1 LVEHRS
7 PKPGVAGSSPV
18 SPAMKM
24 PSPFG
29 GGFFITGVWKVVST
43 FNIFFR
49 AACYSNGMLKIAK
62 KNILPLVLGFVL
74 LFALLVGTAKVSYYL
89 GERHISELVLHSDV
103 PDGDEA
109 TYTSPPPD
117 YDKTVRNLRAE
128 RDRLSND
135 YDAACYNYQALYD
148 AYDKLY
154 AVAGASAGHEE
165 IVRPDSAR
173 GNQESCY
180 R

>member
-1 LVEHRS
+1 
-7 PKPGVAGSSPV
+7 
-18 SPAMKM
+18 
-24 PSPFG
+24 
-29 GGFFITGVWKVVST
+29 
-43 FNIFFR
+43 
-49 AACYSNGMLKIAK
+49 MLKITK
-62 KNILPLVLGFVL
+62 KHS
-74 LFALLVGTAKVSYYL
+74 LLVILGLILLVSLLVVTAKVSYYL

-109 TYTSPPPD
+109 TYVPPVG
-117 YDKTVRNLRAE
+117 YSQTVENLRAE

-135 YDAACYNYQALYD
+135 YDSACYNYQTLYD

-154 AVAGASAGHEE
+154 AEVGASAAGHEE

-180 R
+180 RSHP